1 MTIEAITQ
9 ELFEASQ
16 QRKVCRIKLKEEPA
30 DRTIHPYGICQTSR
44 NKITV
49 VCLQVNGFTG
59 TTKLPSY
66 KNLLLKDC
74 EYVEMLDLRFLVQ
87 SNFNPEDPIYKDW
100 VFHV

>member
-1 MTIEAITQ
+1 MTIEAVTQ

-16 QRKVCRIKLKEEPA
+16 QRRVCKLQLTGEPSG
-30 DRTIHPYGICQTSR
+30 RTIHPYGICQTSK

-49 VCLQVNGFTG
+49 VCLQVDGFSG
-59 TTKLPSY
+59 PGKLPSY

-74 EYVEMLDLRFLVQ
+74 ESVEKLDLRFLVQ
-87 SNFNPEDPIYKDW
+87 SNFNPDDHVYKDW